1 MSSAAKIRVLVVD
14 DSALV
19 RDVLT
24 RGLSRDPQLEVVGQA
39 RDPYE
44 ARDLLVQLRPDV
56 ITLDLEMPRMDGLA
70 FLRKFMS
77 VMPTPTIVLS
87 SLAAQNDAIV
97 QQARAAGAADVVAK
111 PRVGVARSL
120 EDSMVDLIQR
130 VKRAAK
136 QRPAKHVPREDIV
149 ERSAGALEVTT
160 DQVVALGASTGGVAA
175 LGRILPSLPA
185 WTPGIIIVQHMA
197 EGFTHSFAKRLDDLC
212 AMKVSEARAGDR
224 VMRGK
229 ILVAPGGTRHLTVE
243 RVGGEYRIQLREG
256 EPVSG
261 HVPSVDVFF
270 SSVAHCA
277 GKNALGILLTGMGA
291 DGARGLLEMRHAGAM
306 TAIQN
311 RETCAVWGMPAA
323 AHQLRAAEQTLALQD
338 IPRSIEGWAQKRAM

>member
-1 MSSAAKIRVLVVD
+1 MNAAAKVRVLVVD

-19 RDVLT
+19 RGVLA
-24 RGLSRDPQLEVVGQA
+24 RGLSRDPQIEVVGQA

-44 ARDLLVQLRPDV
+44 ARDMLVQLRPDV

-77 VMPTPTIVLS
+77 VLPTPTIVLS
-87 SLAAQNDAIV
+87 SLASQNDTIV
-97 QQARAAGAADVVAK
+97 QQARAAGAVDVVAK
-111 PRVGVARSL
+111 PRVGVERSL
-120 EDSMVDLIQR
+120 DDSMADLIQR

-136 QRPAKHVPREDIV
+136 QRPAKRQSAEDGA
-149 ERSAGALEVTT
+149 ERVTAALDVTT
-160 DQVVALGASTGGVAA
+160 DQVIALGASTGGVAA
-175 LGRILPSLPA
+175 LGRVLPTLPA

-197 EGFTHSFAKRLDDLC
+197 AGFTDSFAKRLDDLC

-224 VMRGK
+224 VVRGR
-229 ILVAPGGTRHLTVE
+229 ILVAPGGTRHLSVE

-256 EPVSG
+256 APVSG

-270 SSVAHCA
+270 SSVAHSA

-291 DGARGLLEMRHAGAM
+291 DGARGLLEMRNAGAM

-323 AHQLRAAEQTLALQD
+323 AQQLHAAEQALALQD
-338 IPRSIEGWAQKRAM
+338 IPRSIEGWAQKRAT